1 MPRAAIAS
9 LHARLDGV
17 DADVLDDPALTQV
30 WGPRFSVYVVAA
42 DDVAPFTL
50 GRLPTDRRGLDRA
63 REIAGRLAE
72 LCSDGEERPMGVAG
86 RALGIDPNALRYA
99 SATGSVR
106 ISWDGARQPTVR
118 VVDPP
123 EVDPR
128 EARHELVRRH
138 LHHLGPATPDATS
151 RWAGVRGRQMIETF
165 DELTGELL
173 RVRTPIG
180 DAWILA
186 DDEPSFT
193 APADTDTGTGVVRLL
208 PSGDAYWLAWDEGRE
223 LLVGSAAHRDQL
235 WTPRVWPGA
244 VVVAG
249 EIVGTWR
256 RSQATATVSAWR
268 PLTPGERDAIEH
280 EAASLPLPDLSTPV
294 RVSWE

>member
-9 LHARLDGV
+9 LHARVDGI
-17 DADVLDDPALTQV
+17 AATVLDDPALTQV

-50 GRLPTDRRGLDRA
+50 GRLPTDRRGLARA
-63 REIAGRLAE
+63 NDIAGRLAE
-72 LCSDGEERPMGVAG
+72 LCGDGEPVPMGDAG

-99 SATGSVR
+99 SATGTVR
-106 ISWDGARQPTVR
+106 IRWDGARQPTVR

-123 EVDPR
+123 DVDPGD
-128 EARHELVRRH
+128 ARRELVRRH
-138 LHHLGPATPDATS
+138 LHHLGPATPDATA
-151 RWAGVRGRQMIETF
+151 RWAGVRPRQVTETF
-165 DELTGELL
+165 DELRDELL
-173 RVRTPIG
+173 RVRTPIEDG
-180 DAWILA
+180 WILA
-186 DDEPSFT
+186 EDVASFT
-193 APADTDTGTGVVRLL
+193 TPDGPDDHDEVRLL
-208 PSGDAYWLAWDEGRE
+208 PSGDAYWLAWDEDRE
-223 LLVGSAAHRDQL
+223 LLVGSAAHRDEL

-244 VVVAG
+244 VLVAG

-256 RSQATATVSAWR
+256 RSQATATVSPWR
-268 PLTPGERDAIEH
+268 TLTGGERDAIEQ